1 MSERLNATQSA
12 SRIQRK
18 IAWLS
23 PLPPQQSGV
32 SNYSYQ
38 LLTELRRYFEIHL
51 YSDEPNL
58 AADLVENFSVHP
70 LSLFRSEFNNYDEVI
85 YHLGNHCEFHKN
97 IYELAWEFPGTIVLH
112 DYNLSGFL
120 YNAFYLDARHLYE
133 QAKVNGFSTGACQES
148 QGQNGDLP
156 EPFAAPMSH
165 AIVARSKRA
174 IVHHRWV
181 KNQFGQDDRIK
192 VIPHFAK
199 LNREPERESI
209 AQLKHKLGIRARH
222 FVLTCP
228 GFVNSNK
235 LPQLQIKVVQRLLNE
250 GYPVK
255 MIFAGAPA
263 PEIEGLAAK
272 IRLCRLGKDILFTGY
287 QDEAEYFNTIFASD
301 VIINLRNP
309 TLGEASGTLMH
320 ALAAHKPTIISD
332 VNQYR
337 EFPDNVCWKITHD
350 ESEAEVLYEYLKR
363 LLSSPALR
371 IALSRNVADF
381 VRTTLSWEKIIAQW
395 VATLSR

>member
-1 MSERLNATQSA
+1 LNTSVNKHP
-12 SRIQRK
+12 K

-23 PLPPQQSGV
+23 PLPPQRSGV

-38 LLTELRRYFEIHL
+38 LISELRRYFEIHL

-58 AADLVENFSVHP
+58 AADLVEHFPVHP
-70 LSLFRSEFNNYDEVI
+70 LSLFRSEFNNYDEVV
-85 YHLGNHCEFHKN
+85 YHLGNNCEFHKN
-97 IYELAWEFPGTIVLH
+97 IYEIAWEFPGTIVLH
-112 DYNLSGFL
+112 DFNLSGFL
-120 YNAFYLDARHLYE
+120 YDAFYMDARHLYE
-133 QAKVNGFSTGACQES
+133 KAKVNGFSADACKEL
-148 QGQNGDLP
+148 GQNGDLP
-156 EPFAAPMSH
+156 EPSVAPMSH

-181 KNQFGQDDRIK
+181 KDQFGEDDHVQ

-199 LNREPERESI
+199 LNREPDCESI
-209 AQLKHKLGIRARH
+209 AQLKHKLSIRESD
-222 FVLTCP
+222 FVLTCL
-228 GFVNSNK
+228 GFVNNNK
-235 LPQLQIKVVQRLLNE
+235 LPHLQIKVVRRLLNE

-255 MIFAGAPA
+255 MIFAGEPA
-263 PEIEGLAAK
+263 PEIEGLAAQL
-272 IRLCRLGKDILFTGY
+272 RSGPLGKEILFTGY

-332 VNQYR
+332 MNQYR
-337 EFPDNVCWKITHD
+337 EFPDNVCWKIIHD

-371 IALSRNVADF
+371 TALSRNAADF
-381 VRTTLSWEKIIAQW
+381 VQTTLSWEKIIARW